1 MFPSP
6 AALNPALSW
15 SLIRVQIDL
24 VHLPLNLTIYFP
36 WRLTVL
42 CVATMLLC
50 VAALPVAIVFQK
62 HLPPDIRDEWG
73 RGECGEGELRLR
85 HFNSSFM
92 RCKHAY
98 HGTGFLSPNFL
109 PLLLLFCVNDFHEK
123 ALNKISH
130 LRNTSVRWCQRL
142 AYSSSC
148 WVANMA
154 FSHGPGM
161 LDMVEWRKPNTGR
174 VKLKNRWGLSVL
186 SWAWRNGKNLQVIYC
201 LCCSV
206 NSDKGDG
213 GDKKWDSKR
222 PSGQLQGLQSRHSKC
237 LSGWRT
243 FAWRDSRNSDLTP
256 HPQHF
261 WNWMKVPYL
270 NM

>member
-1 MFPSP
+1 
-6 AALNPALSW
+6 
-15 SLIRVQIDL
+15 
-24 VHLPLNLTIYFP
+24 
-36 WRLTVL
+36 
-42 CVATMLLC
+42 MLLC

-62 HLPPDIRDEWG
+62 HLPPDIKDEWG

-98 HGTGFLSPNFL
+98 HGTGFLSPTL
-109 PLLLLFCVNDFHEK
+109 PLFSLFLFCVNDFHEK

-161 LDMVEWRKPNTGR
+161 LTWSSGESQTQVGSSW
-174 VKLKNRWGLSVL
+174 KNRCGLSVL
-186 SWAWRNGKNLQVIYC
+186 SWAFGVNGKTLQAIYC
-201 LCCSV
+201 LCCPV
-206 NSDKGDG
+206 NSEKGDG

-222 PSGQLQGLQSRHSKC
+222 HSVSCRDFSQDIPSAC
-237 LSGWRT
+237 LVGDICLEDKQEFR
-243 FAWRDSRNSDLTP
+243 SDP